1 MKEATPPNSNRRFP
15 FSQKHYLTG
24 MKLNQVFSELDYI
37 SRNNPMNPAVAETH
51 FVVNGPPE
59 TLPADLLAVVA
70 LPD

>member
-1 MKEATPPNSNRRFP
+1 
-15 FSQKHYLTG
+15 

-37 SRNNPMNPAVAETH
+37 SRNNPMNPAVAEKH

-59 TLPADLLAVVA
+59 TLPAGLLAVVA